1 MFRNIL
7 GGAVLFSMAA
17 IAPPAFAQATCAERT
32 KITDNLVKNF
42 GESHI
47 GGGLQSGTQMI
58 EIWSSAETGSFTIL
72 LTRANGISCIVSSGQ
87 NWDSFVTASMPDG
100 VQS

>member
-1 MFRNIL
+1 MFKRVL
-7 GGAVLFSMAA
+7 GGAVIFGMAC
-17 IAPPAFAQATCAERT
+17 IAPPALAQATCGDRSKIVANLAE
-32 KITDNLVKNF
+32 KY
-42 GESHI
+42 GETHI

-72 LTRANGISCIVSSGQ
+72 LTRPTGKSCIVSSGQ
-87 NWDSFVTASMPDG
+87 HWDSFVTAAMPQG